1 MVSYIQSL
9 LLHISSSHRTC
20 LKSSWLSF
28 TYFMQITFI
37 FMDGDHFFPQ
47 VAVKLQF
54 HFDMIQIGLEK
65 TNNSKVFRSW
75 KM

>member
-1 MVSYIQSL
+1 
-9 LLHISSSHRTC
+9 
-20 LKSSWLSF
+20 
-28 TYFMQITFI
+28 MQITFI
-37 FMDGDHFFPQ
+37 FMEGDHFFPQ

-65 TNNSKVFRSW
+65 TNYSKVFRSW